1 MSGRSKFN
9 VQGLIP
15 FMTLAVLCAS
25 MHGISEAR
33 VADVRQEFA
42 QLKDFRRIEL
52 RVSPRFR
59 ARCKTKGARRVA
71 TDGATTQIFPV

>member
-59 ARCKTKGARRVA
+59 RAARQRERGRVA
-71 TDGATTQIFPV
+71 N